1 MSSYVLPLLATA
13 AAFGLTYVFCIRP
26 MRQGN
31 GCPMPQRQSQA
42 GTQTQTYGAATD
54 ADPSDATDAE
64 IKRLREEV
72 QLLHHELDLS
82 STAAKP
88 PAGGRLRKGDPR

>member
-1 MSSYVLPLLATA
+1 MSAYVLPLLATV
-13 AAFGLTYVFCIRP
+13 AAFGLTYVFCMRP
-26 MRQGN
+26 MRQGH
-31 GCPMPQRQSQA
+31 GCSMPQRQSQA

-72 QLLHHELDLS
+72 QLLHHELDLV
-82 STAAKP
+82 
-88 PAGGRLRKGDPR
+88 RCLVDP